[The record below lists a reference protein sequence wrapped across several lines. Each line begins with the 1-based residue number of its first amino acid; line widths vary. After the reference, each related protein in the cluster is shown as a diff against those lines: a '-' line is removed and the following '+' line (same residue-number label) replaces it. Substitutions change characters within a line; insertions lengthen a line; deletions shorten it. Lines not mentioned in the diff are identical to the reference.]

1 MRDEQFEQSLQRCLD
16 ALDELPADKR
26 EHIQKLVEETRLR
39 HEDIK
44 SSLQRAIHAL
54 DDWRLLQKYRLFDLE
69 ARQREMKSNNNPESP
84 DKPVE
89 E

>member
-16 ALDELPADKR
+16 ELPADKR
-26 EHIQKLVEETRLR
+26 EPIQQLVEETRSR

-54 DDWRLLQKYRLFDLE
+54 DDWRLLQKYQLFDLE